1 MYAYRNS
8 VVPKITLSTQDDD
21 EDEAGALQTAYEQRA
36 DLHEIVLTPNH
47 QTPLPGAIQGPSPVT
62 IKMSFEEVSNEMQRL
77 NSTISVYASDKKKME
92 QYIKELEFTLEDEQ
106 YAKKSVVENLVLES
120 VRVEELEIENAELKM
135 SMQALL
141 HDQEQMRQQHEAAIT
156 LLRTEMTA
164 LEQDL
169 IQQRLKVAQTSTDL
183 EVFRKFAK
191 DISARR
197 QGAVSVCPKCN
208 GVYSSP
214 QAGTP
219 RTHYK
224 QVQHEEGSSSRQN
237 DLLYTSPTPATP
249 APESSWQRA
258 ESSTA
263 LAAKQERPVIP
274 PLSFSASRI
283 RTESEESRMYSKALD
298 TPRGRSVHSPALSP
312 IQAPVISTS
321 NSTPSPQPINGAV
334 TAYGETPFRHVQP
347 VDPEYE
353 HQTSPKKKKYYR
365 AESAPVACETHSVGA
380 TAQDHNI
387 ILNFVQVPDIAAN
400 YARISANPAFQ
411 HPRPAAPR
419 VIDTAEVPGFTEVQ
433 AARPLVRTRSASSS
447 NLTQPLL
454 VSPLTSPR
462 SPDPLHWSR
471 PAKLNR
477 AVNSPKNRIDIL
489 LVGSSGAGKT
499 ALMNLALT
507 GGGICTSS
515 KVCNNGSSGTHA
527 DIKNSYKQSRM
538 RSRAQTDVTDLKT
551 AAHDSGHHPTVGV
564 ELYTLRFEN
573 GSQSKMI
580 RILDSAGQVRYRSFA
595 RRYFSKVK
603 CIFIVY
609 DVTDRGSYENCL
621 EWLEEI
627 HNTDLDGSGADSAMT
642 APDPP
647 FLVLVGNTLF
657 TSQIKPSVVP
667 FNEAS
672 ALAASHGAA
681 CVEGDALLD
690 VIQFIHDLTEHPRKP
705 PFQQESPLRSVTDNS
720 KSNSEP
726 ASSPILLNRML
737 SNGTFLR
744 SHSCS
749 PQTPV
754 PLLPSAVD
762 TSSEVRSPN
771 SIKSSKTSATQR
783 VSYTPMFI
791 QGDSNIES
799 PSCSLSGK
807 LYDPVQ
813 SIKSGLSNR
822 RVSLRAPLSLTFSY
836 PEVASVCRISLP
848 CSPNKPSVSTLRFA
862 FIAKLG
868 LVLACGVDDG
878 RIQMYQLLTHAE
890 LVPQPNALSSI
901 EEEPDS
907 TRMHR
912 TTSLSDLFE
921 DVNFTDSVHH
931 RLVYELAEHS
941 STITTLSWSAS
952 DSTLMLT
959 SSHDHS
965 CCLWSVT
972 AMMATVLKIV
982 KDECPVICVSFIPS
996 KPDCIV
1002 RANQKGY
1009 LHLVDMTNGNSLFKV
1024 NLGSRP
1030 SCLSSDP
1037 LGERFFV
1044 GFDNGSLRC
1053 FKCLDNSFQLQ
1064 SRVQIATAKGSSVTS
1079 VSYISEIDQDG
1090 DALLVNATDNAVYVF
1105 DCPRDASST
1114 TSLGTGRRY
1123 PIAHSKNQVSSA
1135 YFKRAGL
1142 IVSGSETSSVH
1153 LLNVEDATMQP
1164 LLLRGHSAPVH
1175 HVTLSA
1181 DEAFLASADASGLV
1195 ILWSIHN

>member
-1 MYAYRNS
+1 
-8 VVPKITLSTQDDD
+8 
-21 EDEAGALQTAYEQRA
+21 
-36 DLHEIVLTPNH
+36 
-47 QTPLPGAIQGPSPVT
+47 
-62 IKMSFEEVSNEMQRL
+62 
-77 NSTISVYASDKKKME
+77 ME

-135 SMQALL
+135 TMQALL
-141 HDQEQMRQQHEAAIT
+141 HDQEQMRQQHETAIT
-156 LLRTEMTA
+156 LMKTEMTA

-224 QVQHEEGSSSRQN
+224 QVQHEDASGSRLH
-237 DLLYTSPTPATP
+237 DGAHTSTTPAAPITP
-249 APESSWQRA
+249 GGESSWQRA
-258 ESSTA
+258 ESSSA
-263 LAAKQERPVIP
+263 LSTKQERPVIP

-283 RTESEESRMYSKALD
+283 RTESDESRMYSKALD
-298 TPRGRSVHSPALSP
+298 TPRGRSVHSPAHNP
-312 IQAPVISTS
+312 VQATVLTTP
-321 NSTPSPQPINGAV
+321 NSTPSPQPFNGVV
-334 TAYGETPFRHVQP
+334 TGDGEATLRPAQS
-347 VDPEYE
+347 VDPEFE

-365 AESAPVACETHSVGA
+365 TESAPVSSETHSWGV

-387 ILNFVQVPDIAAN
+387 ILNFVQVPDIAAS
-400 YARISANPAFQ
+400 YAQISAEPAWKKVL
-411 HPRPAAPR
+411 PRPAAAM
-419 VIDTAEVPGFTEVQ
+419 VVDTSEVPDFEVQ
-433 AARPLVRTRSASSS
+433 AARSLVRTRSASSS

-462 SPDPLHWSR
+462 SPDTLHWSR
-471 PAKLNR
+471 SSKLSTSVNR
-477 AVNSPKNRIDIL
+477 TLNSPKNRIDIL
-489 LVGSSGAGKT
+489 LVGSSGVGKT

-515 KVCNNGSSGTHA
+515 KVCSNSPSGSHA
-527 DIKNSYKQSRM
+527 DIKSSYKQSRS
-538 RSRAQTDVTDLKT
+538 RSRAQTDVTDLKST
-551 AAHDSGHHPTVGV
+551 AHESGHHATVGV
-564 ELYTLRFEN
+564 ELYTLRFDN
-573 GSQSKMI
+573 GCRSKMI
-580 RILDSAGQVRYRSFA
+580 RILDSAGQARYRSFA
-595 RRYFSKVK
+595 RRYYSKVK

-609 DVTDRGSYENCL
+609 DVTDRSSYENCL
-621 EWLEEI
+621 EWLQEI
-627 HNTDLDGSGADSAMT
+627 HNTEVDPSSGADSAMT

-657 TSQIKPSVVP
+657 TSQIKLSVVP

-672 ALAASHGAA
+672 ALAASHGAV
-681 CVEGDALLD
+681 CVEADALMD
-690 VIQFIHDLTEHPRKP
+690 VIRFIDDLTDHPRD
-705 PFQQESPLRSVTDNS
+705 QPLPQKSTLRNVTDNNN
-720 KSNSEP
+720 KSSLNSDSDS
-726 ASSPILLNRML
+726 ASPKLLNRML

-749 PQTPV
+749 PQTRV
-754 PLLPSAVD
+754 PLLLPVAG
-762 TSSEVRSPN
+762 TTSEVQSP
-771 SIKSSKTSATQR
+771 STSAISKTVTSTQR
-783 VSYTPMFI
+783 VSYTPMFT
-791 QGDSNIES
+791 QGVSNNES
-799 PSCSLSGK
+799 SLCSLSGK
-807 LYDPVQ
+807 LYDPIQ
-813 SIKSGLSNR
+813 SIKSVVSHR
-822 RVSLRAPLSLTFSY
+822 RVSLRAPLSSTFSY
-836 PEVASVCRISLP
+836 PEVTSVCRISLP
-848 CSPNKPSVSTLRFA
+848 CSPNKPSVCTLRFT
-862 FIAKLG
+862 FVEKLG
-868 LVLACGVDDG
+868 LVLACGFVDG
-878 RIQMYQLLTHAE
+878 HIRMYQLLTHAE
-890 LVPQPNALSSI
+890 LVPQASALSSI
-901 EEEPDS
+901 EEESDAS
-907 TRMHR
+907 SNHR

-921 DVNFTDSVHH
+921 DVNFTDSIHH

-941 STITTLSWSAS
+941 ATITTLCWSAS

-959 SSHDHS
+959 SSHDCS
-965 CCLWSVT
+965 CRLWSVT
-972 AMMATVLKIV
+972 AAMVTVLKVV
-982 KDECPVICVSFIPS
+982 KDDCPVICVSFIPS

-1009 LHLVDMTNGNSLFKV
+1009 LHLVDMSNGNSLFKV

-1079 VSYISEIDQDG
+1079 VSYLFEIDQDG

-1135 YFKRAGL
+1135 YFKRSGL
-1142 IVSGSETSSVH
+1142 IVSGSETPSVY

-1164 LLLRGHSAPVH
+1164 LLLRGHTAPVH

-1181 DEAFLASADASGLV
+1181 DEAVLASADAAGLV
-1195 ILWSIHN
+1195 ILWSFHN